1 MFLFLWGAATATLES
16 FDYHK
21 CEDGSYTINSL
32 PFELGTRT
40 NFESGKHLF
49 IRPCYHDMA
58 EVFFKSMS
66 ATRPYVVVPFIG
78 TAGIGKSCLFL
89 FILMEWFEREGQPQS
104 FYYQTAKDEISVF
117 EATFDGKFQVS
128 TVPAAGARL
137 NANMPM
143 FVDMKEQSLPEDHSK
158 TFIFSSFQPKRY
170 KEITKGMPQYVMPTW
185 TVQEYADY
193 FALDHFWTD
202 RGFDRALHYE
212 LVQQS
217 VVMYGGSLRN
227 VVVAVQHVLDENN
240 DSLDAEVK
248 AALQSKGAS
257 TAECVFEGGFNAND
271 EDISDVLIHRNPPVD
286 ENGDYLYARRKVV
299 HTVASLYVFDEL
311 LSTRKTISLA
321 RYKEK
326 FNNTLI
332 GGSEDGKLFEHLCLS
347 VIPFLG
353 RSFEMV
359 LLSDSNTKQKITV
372 PATKQILT
380 ANWRNEELNEN
391 VLYVPSHGSMESGDA
406 FCLLNVQG
414 VRCVIVFQMT
424 IAEDHP
430 VKMRGLRVIS
440 GRFADVGRQY
450 LVFVT
455 PMNGKLCEPQN
466 LLTTDKK
473 VAKNFN
479 GVEGFRDFQ
488 YKMEMKMETEVCVTR

>member
-16 FDYHK
+16 FDFDYHK

-32 PFELGTRT
+32 PFKLGTRT

-66 ATRPYVVVPFIG
+66 AERPYVVVPFIG

-137 NANMPM
+137 NANTPL
-143 FVDMKEQSLPEDHSK
+143 FVDMKEQSLPKEHAK
-158 TFIFSSFQPKRY
+158 TFIFSSFRPKRY
-170 KEITKGMPQYVMPTW
+170 KEITKERIEYVMPTW
-185 TVQEYADY
+185 SEQEYADY

-202 RGFDRALHYE
+202 RGLDRALHYK

-227 VVVAVQHVLDENN
+227 VVVAVQHMLGESKK
-240 DSLDAEVK
+240 SLDAKVK

-257 TAECVFEGGFNAND
+257 TAECVFEGGFTAND
-271 EDISDVLIHRNPPVD
+271 AVISDVLIHRNPTVD
-286 ENGDYLYARRKVV
+286 ENGDYLYASGEVE
-299 HTVASLYVFDEL
+299 HTVASLYVFDKL
-311 LSTRKTISLA
+311 LSTRETISLA

-332 GGSEDGKLFEHLCLS
+332 GGSEDGKLFEHLCLF
-347 VIPFLG
+347 VFPFLG
-353 RSFEMV
+353 RSFELV
-359 LLSDSNTKQKITV
+359 LLSDSNTKQKNHC
-372 PATKQILT
+372 P
-380 ANWRNEELNEN
+380 RNQTNL
-391 VLYVPSHGSMESGDA
+391 D
-406 FCLLNVQG
+406 C
-414 VRCVIVFQMT
+414 
-424 IAEDHP
+424 
-430 VKMRGLRVIS
+430 
-440 GRFADVGRQY
+440 
-450 LVFVT
+450 
-455 PMNGKLCEPQN
+455 KLE
-466 LLTTDKK
+466 K
-473 VAKNFN
+473 
-479 GVEGFRDFQ
+479 
-488 YKMEMKMETEVCVTR
+488 

>member
-1 MFLFLWGAATATLES
+1 M
-16 FDYHK
+16 
-21 CEDGSYTINSL
+21 EDSEANIISSL
-32 PFELGTRT
+32 LPIRLLMCMCTR
-40 NFESGKHLF
+40 G
-49 IRPCYHDMA
+49 R
-58 EVFFKSMS
+58 
-66 ATRPYVVVPFIG
+66 
-78 TAGIGKSCLFL
+78 
-89 FILMEWFEREGQPQS
+89 QS
-104 FYYQTAKDEISVF
+104 FYYETADYKISVF

-128 TVPAAGARL
+128 TIATASTFKL
-137 NANMPM
+137 NANMPL
-143 FVDMKEQSLPEDHSK
+143 FVDMKDQSLPEDHSK
-158 TFIFSSFQPKRY
+158 TFIPEDHSKTFIFNSFKPKRY
-170 KEITKGMPQYVMPTW
+170 REITKGKSQHVMPTW
-185 TVQEYADY
+185 TEQEYAAY

-202 RGFDRALHYE
+202 RGFDRSSDYE

-217 VVMYGGSLRN
+217 VGMYGGSLRN
-227 VVVAVQHVLDENN
+227 VVVAVQLMLGENK

-271 EDISDVLIHRNPPVD
+271 ADISDVLIHRNPPVD
-286 ENGDYLYARRKVV
+286 ENGDYLYASGEVE
-299 HTVASLYVFDEL
+299 HTVASLYVFDKL

-326 FNNTLI
+326 FNNALI
-332 GGSEDGKLFEHLCLS
+332 RSSEDGKLFEHLCLF

-359 LLSDSNTKQKITV
+359 LLSDSNTKQEITV

-380 ANWRNEELNEN
+380 VNWRNEELNEN

-430 VKMRGLRVIS
+430 VKMQGLRVIS

-455 PMNGKLCEPQN
+455 PMNGMLCKPQN
-466 LLTTDKK
+466 LLTIDNK

-488 YKMEMKMETEVCVTR
+488 YKMEMKMEMEVEVCVTR